1 MALSKFPE
9 GASNAATQGSEPVE
23 NAWGW
28 DSAGIFDNVQM
39 TDGYSNL
46 KHSNIQPHDFGYEK

>member
-1 MALSKFPE
+1 LALSRFPE
-9 GASNAATQGSEPVE
+9 GASNAAAQGSEPVE
-23 NAWGW
+23 NAWGF

-39 TDGYSNL
+39 TDGWSNL